1 MNKDLIKYRLSRA
14 EETLKDAEILISNNR
29 LNSTVNRIYYSLYY
43 AVLALLETKGLASS
57 KHSGV
62 RALFNQ
68 YFVKAGIVS
77 KEAGRFFSE
86 LFNDRQEGDY
96 VDYTKFEIKDVKNKF
111 EKCKFYIGG
120 IKRITEKI
128 VSGE

>member
-1 MNKDLIKYRLSRA
+1 MNEDLIKYRLSRA
-14 EETLKDAEILISNNR
+14 KETLKDAEILISNNR

-43 AVLALLETKGLASS
+43 AVLALLETKELASS

-68 YFVKAGIVS
+68 YFVKTGIVS
-77 KEAGRFFSE
+77 KETGRFFSE

-96 VDYTKFEIKDVKNKF
+96 VDYTKFEVKDVKNKF
-111 EKCKFYIGG
+111 EKCKFYIGR
-120 IKRITEKI
+120 IEQITEKTI
-128 VSGE
+128 SGE

>member
-1 MNKDLIKYRLSRA
+1 MNEDLIKYRLSRA
-14 EETLKDAEILISNNR
+14 KETLKDAEILISNNR
-29 LNSTVNRIYYSLYY
+29 LNSAVNRIYYSLYY

-68 YFVKAGIVS
+68 YFVKTGIVS
-77 KEAGRFFSE
+77 KETGRFFSE

-96 VDYTKFEIKDVKNKF
+96 VDYTKFEVKDVKNKF

-120 IKRITEKI
+120 IEQITEKTM
-128 VSGE
+128 SGE

>member
-1 MNKDLIKYRLSRA
+1 MNEDLIKYRLSRA
-14 EETLKDAEILISNNR
+14 KETLKDAEILISNNR

-43 AVLALLETKGLASS
+43 AVLALLETKELASS

-68 YFVKAGIVS
+68 YFVKTGIVS
-77 KEAGRFFSE
+77 KETGRFFSE

-96 VDYTKFEIKDVKNKF
+96 VDYTKFEVEDVKNKF
-111 EKCKFYIGG
+111 EKCKFYIGR
-120 IKRITEKI
+120 IEQITEKTI
-128 VSGE
+128 SGE

>member
-1 MNKDLIKYRLSRA
+1 MNEDLIKYRLSRA
-14 EETLKDAEILISNNR
+14 KEALKDAEILISNNR
-29 LNSTVNRIYYSLYY
+29 LNSAVNRIYYSLYY

-68 YFVKAGIVS
+68 YFVKTGIVS
-77 KEAGRFFSE
+77 KETGRFFSE

-96 VDYTKFEIKDVKNKF
+96 VDYTKFEVKDVKNKF

-120 IKRITEKI
+120 IEQITEKTM
-128 VSGE
+128 SGE

>member
-1 MNKDLIKYRLSRA
+1 MNEDLIKYRLSRA
-14 EETLKDAEILISNNR
+14 KETLKDAEILISNNR

-43 AVLALLETKGLASS
+43 AVLALLETKELASS

-68 YFVKAGIVS
+68 YFVKTGIVS
-77 KEAGRFFSE
+77 KETGRFFSE

-96 VDYTKFEIKDVKNKF
+96 VDYTKFEVKDVKNKF
-111 EKCKFYIGG
+111 EKCNFYIGE
-120 IKRITEKI
+120 IEQITEKT
-128 VSGE
+128 

>member
-1 MNKDLIKYRLSRA
+1 MNEDLIKYRLSRA
-14 EETLKDAEILISNNR
+14 KETLKDAEILISNNR

-43 AVLALLETKGLASS
+43 AVLALLETKELASS

-68 YFVKAGIVS
+68 YFVKTGIVS
-77 KEAGRFFSE
+77 KETGRFFSE

-96 VDYTKFEIKDVKNKF
+96 VDYTKFEVKDVKNKF
-111 EKCKFYIGG
+111 EKCNFYIGE
-120 IKRITEKI
+120 IEQITEKTI
-128 VSGE
+128 SGE

>member
-1 MNKDLIKYRLSRA
+1 MNEDLIKYRLSRA
-14 EETLKDAEILISNNR
+14 KETLKDAEILISNNR

-43 AVLALLETKGLASS
+43 AVLALLETKELASS

-68 YFVKAGIVS
+68 YFVKTGIVS
-77 KEAGRFFSE
+77 KETGRFFSE

-96 VDYTKFEIKDVKNKF
+96 VDYTKFEVKDVKNKF
-111 EKCKFYIGG
+111 EKCNFYIGE
-120 IKRITEKI
+120 IEQITEKI
-128 VSGE
+128 ISGE